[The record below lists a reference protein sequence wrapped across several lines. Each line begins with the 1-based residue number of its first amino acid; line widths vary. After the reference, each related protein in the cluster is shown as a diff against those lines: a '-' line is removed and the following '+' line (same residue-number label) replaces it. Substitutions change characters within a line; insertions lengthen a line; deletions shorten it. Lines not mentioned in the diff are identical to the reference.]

1 MKKKIDKKTIT
12 LIIIACALAVSTL
25 IISMIAASSNKK
37 PVGDQT
43 LGPDTTPSSEGT
55 IVIHDPG
62 AAVTQKPDS
71 GGGEA
76 SPDEG
81 SDKELVLVLED
92 PSNTSTPSSAGEVAP
107 IGAVPVSGQIPGD
120 DGPGGSSSGHGHTGE
135 YHCAH
140 RGIPATVPRP
150 MHIFSILKRTAA
162 PTAEGTIVL
171 LSVRWMNGAR
181 QSMTPPAARSTM
193 FISTPF
199 TIVRS
204 ATSPAAME
212 RAAHV
217 SALSTPAT
225 APSAASGSRRGPA
238 IHAVANCGV
247 IRNEEN
253 C

>member
-135 YHCAH
+135 YHCGTPGHTCDSPETHAH
-140 RGIPATVPRP
+140 LLNLEKDGCPYCGRHDCPSFRAVDEWG
-150 MHIFSILKRTAA
+150 TAVYD
-162 PTAEGTIVL
+162 PTCCPKYDVHLDPVYYCQVCHKPCGDGAGG
-171 LSVRWMNGAR
+171 SCVRFVNACHC
-181 QSMTPPAARSTM
+181 P
-193 FISTPF
+193 
-199 TIVRS
+199 
-204 ATSPAAME
+204 
-212 RAAHV
+212 
-217 SALSTPAT
+217 L
-225 APSAASGSRRGPA
+225 
-238 IHAVANCGV
+238 CGKWV
-247 IRNEEN
+247 EAWTCHSCGR
-253 C
+253 